1 MGRVRAPSLQSLA
14 GADREEYF
22 QIAPLLIVKILYVS
36 QYFPPEMGA
45 PAARADELSRHWA
58 RMGHDVTVLTGFPNH
73 PTGVVPDEWRA
84 RFRQLRY
91 TEAVDGV
98 RVERTWLWPLPN
110 RKAHERVRNYAS
122 FCLSA
127 AIRGLDLSQP
137 DVVIATSPQLLVALS
152 GWWIAWWKR
161 VPFVFEVRDLWPE
174 SLAAVGAGGENSML
188 HRTLG
193 AIAGFLYR
201 RADRIVVVTPAFKE
215 HLIRYWHVPAERISI
230 VENGVETDL
239 FRPDPSA
246 PEIRNKLTPDDI
258 RADDRLLVC
267 YIGTMGMA
275 HGLETL
281 IAAAEELRTTLP
293 GALFLLIGE
302 GAEKERITQLAA
314 TRGLTNIQFLGQQPR
329 QQIPAFV
336 SAADI
341 CLVMLKKTDLF
352 KTVIPTKL
360 LEYMA
365 CERPVIVAVDGQAR
379 QIVEE
384 ARAGV
389 FVPPEDSHALAQ
401 AIRDLARSPE
411 QRRQMGTTGRQYIVA
426 KLSREQTARDYV
438 AVLNELLQKKAAP
451 RPAGA

>member
-1 MGRVRAPSLQSLA
+1 M
-14 GADREEYF
+14 
-22 QIAPLLIVKILYVS
+22 KILYVS

-73 PTGVVPDEWRA
+73 PTGVVPVEWRS
-84 RFRQLRY
+84 RLRHLRY
-91 TEAVDGV
+91 SETIEGV

-110 RKAHERVRNYAS
+110 RKAHERIRNYVS
-122 FCLSA
+122 FCVSA
-127 AIRGLDLSQP
+127 AMSGLGIARP
-137 DVVIATSPQLLVALS
+137 DVVIGTSPQLLVALS
-152 GWWIAWWKR
+152 AWWIAKWKR
-161 VPFVFEVRDLWPE
+161 VPFIFEVRDLWPE
-174 SLAAVGAGGENSML
+174 SLAAVGAGGEGTLL

-201 RADRIVVVTPAFKE
+201 RAHRIIVVTPAFKD
-215 HLIRYWHVPAERISI
+215 HLMRYWSVPAEKISI

-239 FRPDPSA
+239 FRPDSGSA
-246 PEIRNKLTPDDI
+246 KVREQLSG
-258 RADDRLLVC
+258 DRVKKERFLIC

-281 IAAAEELRTTLP
+281 IAAAGELQTSLP
-293 GALFLLIGE
+293 SALFVLIGE
-302 GAEKERITQLAA
+302 GAEKQKIGDLASA
-314 TRGLTNIQFLGQQPR
+314 RGLTNIQFLSQQPR

-336 SAADI
+336 SAADL

-379 QIVEE
+379 QVVEE
-384 ARAGV
+384 AQAGV
-389 FVPPEDSHALAQ
+389 FVEPEDSQ
-401 AIRDLARSPE
+401 DLAETIRELARDPE
-411 QRRQMGTTGRQYIVA
+411 RRRQMGINGRQYIVER
-426 KLSREQTARDYV
+426 LSREQTARTYI
-438 AVLNELLQKKAAP
+438 AELKTVIRENQ
-451 RPAGA
+451 